1 MCADEMPPA
10 PEKARGMSTTPP
22 TRPQRA
28 PSAPDSGTRAPG
40 SARPAAPEPSTFAEM
55 LDDITP
61 VVGVIAVAGPPVI
74 FVAGPWLLFG
84 LLLSGPFALAVAL
97 AVVAMLLV
105 ALAAAIVGILV
116 APYLLA
122 RYVRARR
129 AERAEQAVAVAGAP
143 AAPLVSV
150 GSARV
155 AA

>member
-1 MCADEMPPA
+1 
-10 PEKARGMSTTPP
+10 MSTTHL

-28 PSAPDSGTRAPG
+28 PSAPDFGTQAPCT
-40 SARPAAPEPSTFAEM
+40 ARPAAPEPPTFGEM

-74 FVAGPWLLFG
+74 FVAAPWLLLG

-105 ALAAAIVGILV
+105 ALMAAIVAILA
-116 APYLLA
+116 APYLLV

-129 AERAEQAVAVAGAP
+129 AERAVAVAGAP
-143 AAPLVSV
+143 AAPLVPV